1 MISTSVLI
9 HCKPNYLNEIK
20 ELGLNW
26 SYSKRFGKDE
36 IDVIVD
42 DVPYEVLDGTYQDPD
57 VQLCEHYGIDY
68 NQVNCIEALY

>member
-26 SYSKRFGKDE
+26 SYSNRFGKDE

-42 DVPYEVLDGTYQDPD
+42 DVAYEIVDGTYQDPD
-57 VQLCEHYGIDY
+57 IELCDFYAIDY
-68 NQVNCIEALY
+68 NKVNCIELA

>member
-9 HCKPNYLNEIK
+9 HCKPNYLDEIK

-26 SYSKRFGKDE
+26 SYSNRFGKDE

-42 DVPYEVLDGTYQDPD
+42 DVPYELVDGTYQDPD
-57 VQLCEHYGIDY
+57 EQLCEFYGIDY
-68 NQVNCIEALY
+68 NLINCIESA

>member
-26 SYSKRFGKDE
+26 SYSNRFGKDE

-42 DVPYEVLDGTYQDPD
+42 DVPYELVDGSYQDPD
-57 VQLCEHYGIDY
+57 EQLCEFYALDY
-68 NQVNCIEALY
+68 NQVNCIESA